1 MLIKAL
7 TNGRISGTGSLDVS
21 SGILGGALIT
31 TNGSDAVTVTVQRVD
46 SGGKTIFSVSTT
58 VPMFAAG
65 PMSLEGATTAYYSIS
80 GTGGTAQ
87 LYEWIN

>member
-1 MLIKAL
+1 MILKAL
-7 TNGRISGTGSLDVS
+7 NSGRVSGTGTVTVNSE
-21 SGILGGALIT
+21 ILGGVLIT

-65 PMSLEGATTAYYSIS
+65 PMSLEKSDAAYYSVS

-87 LYEWIN
+87 FYEWIN

>member
-1 MLIKAL
+1 MLIRAL
-7 TNGRISGTGSLDVS
+7 TNGRVSGTGTLAVNSE
-21 SGILGGALIT
+21 IIGGVLIT
-31 TNGSDAVTVTVQRVD
+31 TNGSDAVTVTVQRID

-65 PMSLEGATTAYYSIS
+65 PMSLEKSDAAYYSVT

-87 LYEWIN
+87 FYEWIN